1 MRHVAEQQA
10 KSRIKPL
17 TQPVLLI
24 LVSLASKPQHGYAL
38 MRDIGD
44 LSQGR
49 VEVTTGTLYG
59 ALRRLLEDGWIER
72 FDQEDT
78 SREKQAYR
86 LTATGR
92 RHLEME
98 LDRMKQVTRIAAARL
113 RQRPNMLLR
122 RAYFMGLVL
131 YPADFR
137 TQFGAEMVTVFE
149 QAAEQRRD
157 RGVTCVLLFFV
168 KEMLGLLAGA
178 ARERVFHDEAVPT
191 HDDLPFPSDV
201 AGAEKYLEIVSRRL
215 THAIKNHEFSNARY
229 YKEQDRKARALL
241 AHLRAV
247 PS

>member
-1 MRHVAEQQA
+1 MRHVARQPSS
-10 KSRIKPL
+10 KIKPL
-17 TQPVLLI
+17 TEPVLLI
-24 LVSLASKPQHGYAL
+24 LVSLAGKPQHGYAL
-38 MRDIGD
+38 MRDIGE

-72 FDQEDT
+72 FDQEDK

-86 LTATGR
+86 LTAAGR

-122 RAYFMGLVL
+122 RAYSLGLAL

-137 TQFGAEMVTVFE
+137 AQFGAEMVRVFE
-149 QAAEQRRD
+149 QAAAQRRG
-157 RGVTCVLLFFV
+157 RGGAFVLMFFV

-178 ARERVFHDEAVPT
+178 ARERVFHDDGIQP
-191 HDDLPFPSDV
+191 HDDLPLPSDV
-201 AGAEKYLEIVSRRL
+201 AGTERYLEIVSRRL
-215 THAIKNHEFSNARY
+215 IHAIANHEFSNARY
-229 YKEQDRKARALL
+229 YDQQDKKARALL
-241 AHLRAV
+241 AELRAK

>member
-1 MRHVAEQQA
+1 MRHVAEQHSA
-10 KSRIKPL
+10 DRIKPL
-17 TQPVLLI
+17 TEPVLLI

-113 RQRPNMLLR
+113 RRSPDVLLR
-122 RAYFMGLVL
+122 RAYSMGLVL

-137 TQFGAEMVTVFE
+137 AQFGAEMVTVFE
-149 QAAEQRRD
+149 QAAAQRRD

-178 ARERVFHDEAVPT
+178 ARERVFHAEAVPA
-191 HDDLPFPSDV
+191 HDDLPFPSDL
-201 AGAEKYLEIVSRRL
+201 AGAERYLEIVSRRL
-215 THAIKNHEFSNARY
+215 THAIKNHEFANARY
-229 YKEQDRKARALL
+229 FDQQDRKARALL
-241 AHLRAV
+241 AQLRAE

>member
-1 MRHVAEQQA
+1 MRHVAEQHST
-10 KSRIKPL
+10 SRVKPL
-17 TQPVLLI
+17 TEPVLLI

-72 FDQEDT
+72 FDQKDT

-92 RHLEME
+92 RYLEME
-98 LDRMKQVTRIAAARL
+98 LDRMKQITRMAAARL

-122 RAYFMGLVL
+122 RAYSLGLVL

-137 TQFGAEMVTVFE
+137 AQFGAEMVTVFE
-149 QAAEQRRD
+149 QALAQRR
-157 RGVTCVLLFFV
+157 GCGGTCVLLFFV

-178 ARERVFHDEAVPT
+178 ARERVFHDDAMRP
-191 HDDLPFPSDV
+191 HDDLPIPSDV
-201 AGAEKYLEIVSRRL
+201 ADTERYLEIVSRRL
-215 THAIKNHEFSNARY
+215 THAIAKHEFANARY
-229 YKEQDRKARALL
+229 YDQQERKARALL
-241 AHLRAV
+241 AELRAE

>member
-1 MRHVAEQQA
+1 MRHVAEQQST
-10 KSRIKPL
+10 SRIKPL
-17 TQPVLLI
+17 TEPVLLI

-44 LSQGR
+44 LTQGR

-86 LTATGR
+86 LTAIGR

-98 LDRMKQVTRIAAARL
+98 LDRMKQITRIAAARL
-113 RQRPNMLLR
+113 RQRLNTLLR
-122 RAYFMGLVL
+122 RAYSTGLVL

-137 TQFGAEMVTVFE
+137 AQFGAEMVTVFE
-149 QAAEQRRD
+149 QAAAQRR
-157 RGVTCVLLFFV
+157 GGGGTCVLLFFV

-178 ARERVFHDEAVPT
+178 ARERVFHDDAIRA

-201 AGAEKYLEIVSRRL
+201 AGTERYLEIVSRL
-215 THAIKNHEFSNARY
+215 LIQAIANHEFSNARY
-229 YKEQDRKARALL
+229 YDQQDRKARVLL
-241 AHLRAV
+241 AELRAK

>member
-1 MRHVAEQQA
+1 MRHVAEQH
-10 KSRIKPL
+10 STGRVKPL
-17 TQPVLLI
+17 TEPVLLI

-44 LSQGR
+44 LSEGR

-92 RHLEME
+92 RYLEME
-98 LDRMKQVTRIAAARL
+98 LDRMKQITRIAAARL

-122 RAYFMGLVL
+122 RAYSLGLVL

-137 TQFGAEMVTVFE
+137 AQFGAEMVTVFE
-149 QAAEQRRD
+149 QAAAQRRGGT
-157 RGVTCVLLFFV
+157 RVLLFFV

-178 ARERVFHDEAVPT
+178 ARERVFHDDATPT
-191 HDDLPFPSDV
+191 HDDLPIPSDV
-201 AGAEKYLEIVSRRL
+201 ADTERYLEIVSRRL
-215 THAIKNHEFSNARY
+215 TRAIKNHEFSNARY

-241 AHLRAV
+241 AQLRAE

>member
-1 MRHVAEQQA
+1 
-10 KSRIKPL
+10 
-17 TQPVLLI
+17 
-24 LVSLASKPQHGYAL
+24 
-38 MRDIGD
+38 MRDIAD

-86 LTATGR
+86 LTAVGR

-98 LDRMKQVTRIAAARL
+98 LERMKQVMKVAAARL
-113 RQRPNMLLR
+113 RQRANMLLR
-122 RAYFMGLVL
+122 QAYSMGLVL

-137 TQFGAEMVTVFE
+137 AQFGAEMVKVFE
-149 QAAEQRRD
+149 QAAAQRRD
-157 RGVTCVLLFFV
+157 RGATSVLLFFV

-178 ARERVFHDEAVPT
+178 ARERVFHDDAIGA
-191 HDDLPFPSDV
+191 HDDLLFPSDV
-201 AGAEKYLEIVSRRL
+201 AGTERYLEIVSRRL
-215 THAIKNHEFSNARY
+215 KHAIAKHEFSKARHY
-229 YKEQDRKARALL
+229 DQQDRKARALL
-241 AHLRAV
+241 AELRAK